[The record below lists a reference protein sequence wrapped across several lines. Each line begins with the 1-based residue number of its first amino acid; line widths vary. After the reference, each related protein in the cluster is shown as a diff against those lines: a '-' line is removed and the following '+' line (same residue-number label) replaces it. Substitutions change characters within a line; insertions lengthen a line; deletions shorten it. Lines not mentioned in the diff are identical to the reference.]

1 MLIPTTDKSLTQ
13 VSTVFDEGAAFEG
26 IVVALAKAQAGA
38 SLGEKDISNMNK
50 ALRFLQ
56 QAKEGFTWIHSSS
69 VTVTAQSRVCASH
82 FATAAQSWVPKDGP
96 SNFTQEI
103 ESMIGTT
110 QELLNGTQ
118 LQNSNSVSLVREFFN
133 RVFRSYIGQLDEFFS
148 RPTLPRNLGW

>member
-1 MLIPTTDKSLTQ
+1 MLIPTTDKSLTH
-13 VSTVFDEGAAFEG
+13 VSTVFNEGTTFEG

-38 SLGEKDISNMNK
+38 SLGERDISNIKN

-56 QAKEGFTWIHSSS
+56 QAKEGFTWIDSPS
-69 VTVTAQSRVCASH
+69 VTAKSRVCASD
-82 FATAAQSWVPKDGP
+82 FATAVQSWVPKDGP
-96 SNFTQEI
+96 RNFPQEI

-110 QELLNGTQ
+110 QDLLNGTQ